1 MDKKKMIYIIGGIAV
16 IGIGYYLYNKS
27 KKKSTELGGDGSS
40 EAGADTKGA
49 DTKGADAGADAG
61 ATTPEG
67 STPKAGQSIKDFK
80 GKEKR
85 GFRKDA
91 RTTCREKYGRGKNFN
106 QCMKRVKGGGVA
118 FDGGYDD
125 EQYYSNI
132 DNDFDIF

>member
-27 KKKSTELGGDGSS
+27 QKKSAELGGDGSIQ
-40 EAGADTKGA
+40 AGA

-85 GFRKDA
+85 GFRKDTRA
-91 RTTCREKYGRGKNFN
+91 TCKEKYGSGKDFR
-106 QCMKRVKGGGVA
+106 QCKDRVKGGGVA

-132 DNDFDIF
+132 DNGFDLF

>member
-1 MDKKKMIYIIGGIAV
+1 MIYIIGGIAV

-49 DTKGADAGADAG
+49 DAGANEGAG

-67 STPKAGQSIKDFK
+67 SAPKTGQSIKDFK

-85 GFRKDA
+85 AFRKDTRA
-91 RTTCREKYGRGKNFN
+91 TCKQKYKGKEFRE
-106 QCMKRVKGGGVA
+106 CMKRVKGGGVA

>member
-27 KKKSTELGGDGSS
+27 QKKSTELGGGSPS

-49 DTKGADAGADAG
+49 DAGAGEG

-80 GKEKR
+80 GKERR
-85 GFRKDA
+85 GFRKDTRA
-91 RTTCREKYGRGKNFN
+91 TCKEKYKGKDFRE
-106 QCMKRVKGGGVA
+106 CMKRVKGGGVA
-118 FDGGYDD
+118 FDGGYD
-125 EQYYSNI
+125 EELYYSNI
-132 DNDFDIF
+132 DNNFDLF

>member
-1 MDKKKMIYIIGGIAV
+1 MIYIIGGIAV

-27 KKKSTELGGDGSS
+27 QKKSTELGGGSPS
-40 EAGADTKGA
+40 EAGA

-67 STPKAGQSIKDFK
+67 STPKAGQNIKDFK

-91 RTTCREKYGRGKNFN
+91 RATCKEKYGSGKDFN

-132 DNDFDIF
+132 DSDFDIF

>member
-49 DTKGADAGADAG
+49 DAGAGANAGAG

-67 STPKAGQSIKDFK
+67 STPKAGQNIKDLK

-85 GFRKDA
+85 GFRKDTRA
-91 RTTCREKYGRGKNFN
+91 TCKQKYGSGKDFRE
-106 QCMKRVKGGGVA
+106 CMKRVKGGGVA

>member
-1 MDKKKMIYIIGGIAV
+1 MIYIIGGIAV

-49 DTKGADAGADAG
+49 DAGAG

-67 STPKAGQSIKDFK
+67 STPKAGQNIKDLK

-85 GFRKDA
+85 GFRKDTRA
-91 RTTCREKYGRGKNFN
+91 TCKQKYGSGKDFRE
-106 QCMKRVKGGGVA
+106 CMKRVKGGGVA

-132 DNDFDIF
+132 DSDFDIF

>member
-49 DTKGADAGADAG
+49 GADTKGAGEG

-67 STPKAGQSIKDFK
+67 STPKAGQNIKDLK

-85 GFRKDA
+85 GFRKDT
-91 RTTCREKYGRGKNFN
+91 RVTCKQKYKGKDFRE
-106 QCMKRVKGGGVA
+106 CMKRVKGGGVA

-132 DNDFDIF
+132 DSDFDIF

>member
-27 KKKSTELGGDGSS
+27 QKKSTELGGGSPS

-49 DTKGADAGADAG
+49 DAGAG

-91 RTTCREKYGRGKNFN
+91 RTTCKEKYKGKDFRE
-106 QCMKRVKGGGVA
+106 CMKRVKDGGVA
-118 FDGGYDD
+118 FDGGYD
-125 EQYYSNI
+125 EELYYSNI
-132 DNDFDIF
+132 DNGFDLF

>member
-1 MDKKKMIYIIGGIAV
+1 MDKKKIIYIIGGIAV

-27 KKKSTELGGDGSS
+27 QKKSTELGGDGSS
-40 EAGADTKGA
+40 EEGA
-49 DTKGADAGADAG
+49 DTKGADAGADEG

-67 STPKAGQSIKDFK
+67 SSPKTGQSIKDFK
-80 GKEKR
+80 GKERR
-85 GFRKDA
+85 GFRKDTRA
-91 RTTCREKYGRGKNFN
+91 TCKEKYKGKDFRE
-106 QCMKRVKGGGVA
+106 CMKRVKGGGVA

>member
-27 KKKSTELGGDGSS
+27 QKKSTELGGDGSS

-49 DTKGADAGADAG
+49 DAGAGAGEG

-85 GFRKDA
+85 AFRKDTRA
-91 RTTCREKYGRGKNFN
+91 TCKAKYKGKDFRE
-106 QCMKRVKGGGVA
+106 CMKRVKGGGVA
-118 FDGGYDD
+118 FDGGYDE

-132 DNDFDIF
+132 DSDFDIF

>member
-27 KKKSTELGGDGSS
+27 QKKSTELGAGSPS

-49 DTKGADAGADAG
+49 DAGAGEG

-80 GKEKR
+80 GKERR

-91 RTTCREKYGRGKNFN
+91 RTTCKEKYGSGKDFRE
-106 QCMKRVKGGGVA
+106 CMKRVKDGGVA
-118 FDGGYDD
+118 FDGGYD
-125 EQYYSNI
+125 EELYYSNI
-132 DNDFDIF
+132 DNNFDLF

>member
-1 MDKKKMIYIIGGIAV
+1 MIYIIGGIAV

-27 KKKSTELGGDGSS
+27 QKKSTELGGDGSS

-49 DTKGADAGADAG
+49 GADTKGAGEG

-67 STPKAGQSIKDFK
+67 STPKAGQNIKDLK

-85 GFRKDA
+85 GFRKDT
-91 RTTCREKYGRGKNFN
+91 RVTCKQKYKGKDFRE
-106 QCMKRVKGGGVA
+106 CMKRVKGGGVA